1 MSSKKRLSE
10 LTKGIIREN
19 PVIGMML
26 GLCSVLAISNEVRN
40 AIGMGIAMTFV
51 LLGSNI
57 SVSLLRRSIP
67 KRVRIPV
74 FLVIIGSLTTIVDLV
89 MAAYAPAIH
98 RNLGI
103 FIPLIVVNCIIIA
116 RAEAFASK
124 NALLSAVIDALGMG
138 IGYTM
143 VLFVIATIREV
154 SGNSS
159 FLGIR
164 LFNFEPVLIMVLP
177 PGAFITIGLLM
188 AVVRGIKK

>member
-10 LTKGIIREN
+10 FTKGIIREN

-26 GLCSVLAISNEVRN
+26 GLCSVLAISNEVRS

-116 RAEAFASK
+116 RAESFASK
-124 NALLSAVIDALGMG
+124 NALLAAVIDALGMG
-138 IGYTM
+138 IGYTL
-143 VLFVIATIREV
+143 VLFVIATIREI
-154 SGNSS
+154 SGNGS

-188 AVVRGIKK
+188 AVVRSIKK

>member
-1 MSSKKRLSE
+1 MSSKKNLSE
-10 LTKGIIREN
+10 FTKGIIREN

-124 NALLSAVIDALGMG
+124 NTLLAAVIDALGMG
-138 IGYTM
+138 IGYTL
-143 VLFVIATIREV
+143 VLFVIATIREA
-154 SGNSS
+154 SGNGS
-159 FLGIR
+159 FLGMR
-164 LFNFEPVLIMVLP
+164 LFTFEPVLIMVLP

-188 AVVRGIKK
+188 AVVRSIKK